1 MRIHILG
8 ICGTFMGGLAMLARQ
23 LGHEVTGSD
32 ANVYPPMST
41 LLEKQGIELIQGYDA
56 SQLDPQPDLVII
68 GNAMTRGNPCVEA
81 VLEKNIPYMSGPQWL
96 HDFVLRDRWVLA
108 VAGTHG
114 KTTTA
119 GMATWILEQCGYK
132 PGFVI
137 GGVPG
142 NFEVSARLGE
152 SDFFV
157 IEADEYDCAFFDK
170 RSKFVHY
177 CPRTLILNNLEFDH
191 ADIFDDLKAIQKQ
204 FHHLV
209 RIVPGQGRII
219 WPENDINLKQTMAM
233 GCWSEQELVG
243 EQGHWQAKKLT
254 TDASEWEVL
263 LDGEKVGEV
272 KWSLVGEHNM
282 HNGLMAIAAARHVG
296 VAPADAA
303 NALGSFINARRRLEL
318 RGEANGVTVYD
329 DFAHHPTAILA
340 TLAALRGKVG
350 GTARIIA
357 VLEPRSNTMKMGI
370 CKDDLAPS
378 LGRADEVFLLQPA
391 HIPWQVAEVAEAC
404 VQPAHW
410 SGDVDT
416 LADMVVKTAQ
426 PGDHILV
433 MSNGGFGGIHQKL
446 LDGLA
451 KKSGQASD
459 KRSEKNSVNSGVS
472 VMIALT
478 CAACQ
483 RAIAS
488 ARAPYP
494 TNVFSPQKI
503 KHASC
508 QWLSCAITPGF
519 ARGKSAIVH
528 KVYSKNRI
536 CGEASRRNKT
546 FCATP

>member
-8 ICGTFMGGLAMLARQ
+8 ICGTFMGGLAMLARS

-41 LLEKQGIELIQGYDA
+41 LLEKQGISLIQGYDA
-56 SQLDPQPDLVII
+56 SQLDPEPDLVII

-81 VLEKNIPYMSGPQWL
+81 VLERNIPFMSGPQWL
-96 HDFVLRDRWVLA
+96 HDFVLRDRWVVA

-119 GMATWILEQCGYK
+119 GMATWILEACGYK

-142 NFEVSARLGE
+142 NFDVSARLGD
-152 SDFFV
+152 SPFFV

-219 WPENDINLKQTMAM
+219 PPENDINLKQTMAM

-243 EQGHWQAKKLT
+243 EQGHWQAKKLNA
-254 TDASEWEVL
+254 DASEWEVL

-272 KWSLVGEHNM
+272 KWGLVGEHNM

-296 VAPADAA
+296 VLPADAA

-318 RGEANGVTVYD
+318 RGEAHGVTVYD

-350 GTARIIA
+350 GTARILA

-378 LGRADEVFLLQPA
+378 LGRADEVFLLQPQ
-391 HIPWQVAEVAEAC
+391 HIPWQVAEVADAC
-404 VQPAHW
+404 IQPAHW
-410 SGDVDT
+410 SADVDA
-416 LADMVVKTAQ
+416 LADMVVKAAQ

-451 KKSGQASD
+451 KKA
-459 KRSEKNSVNSGVS
+459 E
-472 VMIALT
+472 
-478 CAACQ
+478 AA
-483 RAIAS
+483 AA
-488 ARAPYP
+488 
-494 TNVFSPQKI
+494 
-503 KHASC
+503 
-508 QWLSCAITPGF
+508 
-519 ARGKSAIVH
+519 
-528 KVYSKNRI
+528 
-536 CGEASRRNKT
+536 E
-546 FCATP
+546 